1 MFMKRIS
8 IYVPQSAVMEAV
20 TPAYRIFK
28 TANTFLE
35 ASGAQPA
42 FEVEFVGL
50 AKQIQA
56 QDGEY
61 TITANR
67 LLEEVSETDVVIIPA
82 LYGELPNAISLNREA
97 ISWIRKMH
105 EGGAEVVSLCL
116 GAFLLAET
124 GLIDGRKC
132 STHWAYYD
140 EFRAQFPNVEIVDGG
155 IITDEGR
162 IYSSGGASSIWN
174 MLLYLLEKYTS
185 RDIAILSAK
194 YFAIDIDRDNQHA
207 FTIFRAQKDH
217 RDTEILKS
225 QEFIEHHF
233 TDRITIELLADHAN
247 VSRRSF
253 ERRFKSATNNT
264 VSEYVQ
270 RVRIESAKRSFEA
283 SQKNVS
289 EVMFDVGYTDTK
301 SFRDVFRKITGLTP
315 VEYRNKYSKAG

>member
-1 MFMKRIS
+1 MKRIS
-8 IYVPQSAVMEAV
+8 IYVPQSAVIEAV
-20 TPAYRIFK
+20 TPAYRIF
-28 TANTFLE
+28 TTTNDFLA
-35 ASGAQPA
+35 ASGSEPL
-42 FEVEFVGL
+42 FDVEFVGL
-50 AKQIQA
+50 ERHIRA

-61 TITANR
+61 TITVNR
-67 LLEEVSETDVVIIPA
+67 LIDEVAATDVVIIPA
-82 LYGELPNAISLNREA
+82 LYGDLGQAIALNGEA
-97 ISWIRKMH
+97 IPWIKKMYAQ
-105 EGGAEVVSLCL
+105 GSEVASLCL
-116 GAFLLAET
+116 GAFLLAAT
-124 GLIDGRKC
+124 GLIDGKKC

-140 EFRAQFPNVEIVDGG
+140 EFRSRFENIQIVDGG

-194 YFAIDIDRDNQHA
+194 YFAIDIDRNNQHA

-217 RDTEILKS
+217 RDTDILKS
-225 QEFIEHHF
+225 QEFIENNF
-233 TDRITIELLADHAN
+233 TERITIELLADHVN

-264 VSEYVQ
+264 VSEYIQ

-283 SQKNVS
+283 SLKNVN

-301 SFRDVFRKITGLTP
+301 SFRDVFKKITGLTP
-315 VEYRNKYSKAG
+315 VEYRNKYSKAN

>member
-1 MFMKRIS
+1 MKRIS

-20 TPAYRIFK
+20 TPAYRVFS
-28 TANTFLE
+28 TANSFLT
-35 ASGAQPA
+35 ASGNEPL
-42 FEVEFVGL
+42 FDVEFVGL
-50 AKQIQA
+50 ERHIKA

-61 TITANR
+61 TITTTR
-67 LLEEVSETDVVIIPA
+67 LLDEVTSTDVVIIPA
-82 LYGELPNAISLNREA
+82 LYGDLKNAIELNRDA
-97 ISWIRKMH
+97 IEWINKMYDS
-105 EGGAEVVSLCL
+105 GAEVASLCL

-124 GLIDGRKC
+124 GLMNGRKC

-140 EFRAQFPNVEIVDGG
+140 EFRNMFSDIEIVDGG

-162 IYSSGGASSIWN
+162 IYSSGGAASIWN

-217 RDTEILKS
+217 RDNEILTA
-225 QEFIEHHF
+225 QDFIEDNF
-233 TDRITIELLADHAN
+233 TEKITIDVLADKVN

-264 VSEYVQ
+264 VSEYIQ

-283 SQKNVS
+283 SLKNVN

-301 SFRDVFRKITGLTP
+301 SFRDVFKKITGLTP
-315 VEYRNKYSKAG
+315 VEYRNKYSKN